1 MPRSSSKLPAVVRR
15 LYADR
20 EGVVSFEYVIVA
32 ALVIAVVAAVFGGA
46 RTRHRPGVAI
56 DRHRLARKRDHRR
69 SLKADQGPSG
79 AGEGVGTRTP
89 PWAH

>member
-15 LYADR
+15 LYAER

-46 RTRHRPGVAI
+46 GPGTVRGSLSTGIASLGNAI
-56 DRHRLARKRDHRR
+56 TA
-69 SLKADQGPSG
+69 A
-79 AGEGVGTRTP
+79 V
-89 PWAH
+89 